1 MKCQQCGVNR
11 ANIAMAM
18 QFNNEKM
25 QVHLCNECFQKIQG
39 QFTDPQQGSNMFS
52 HPFFQGNVGGQGQ
65 SRTTTHQQNAK
76 RGGGLLDE
84 LGTNVTDAAR
94 NGKIDT
100 VIGRKK
106 KLKQIIEPLIEKEI
120 NNLDIIR

>member
-39 QFTDPQQGSNMFS
+39 QFTDPSNFQQGSNMFS

-84 LGTNVTDAAR
+84 LGTNVTDAR
-94 NGKIDT
+94 SEEHTSELQSRGHL
-100 VIGRKK
+100 VCRLLLEKK
-106 KLKQIIEPLIEKEI
+106 KHL
-120 NNLDIIR
+120 